1 MPPPQGR
8 QVMAGT
14 GVVTAFPMVD
24 SSALYRDG
32 LQVLSPN
39 STPAHAVDAARA
51 RPLPTMWCDF
61 TSPG

>member
-1 MPPPQGR
+1 
-8 QVMAGT
+8 MAGT

-51 RPLPTMWCDF
+51 RPLLTMWCDF